1 MRAITEPENAR
12 SRRTRAALLAAARAL
27 IEEHGFEALT
37 MAAVASRAGVSRRGV
52 YLHYASRA
60 DLVTALFDFVS
71 EQEGLAASIRPVWAA
86 PDAVTA
92 LAQWARHLARYQPR
106 ILAVD
111 LAAER
116 VRQLDPDAAAHRQ
129 IVIND
134 QRSACHRL
142 ARWLRDEQRLAP
154 SWTVQTATDM
164 LWALMSSQMI
174 KSLLADCGWP
184 ASSYGEHLAV
194 LLRSTFV
201 RDSADSAGG
210 EVVPAVVPGVVAAVV
225 PGAGEHVPLDDGDR
239 LRTDAAAEQE
249 LPRPAGLLP

>member
-1 MRAITEPENAR
+1 MQVITEPENAR

-37 MAAVASRAGVSRRGV
+37 MAAVAGRAGVSRRGV

-60 DLVTALFDFVS
+60 ELVTALFDFVS
-71 EQEGLAASIRPVWAA
+71 EREGLAASIRPVWAA

-92 LAQWARHLARYQPR
+92 LEEWARHLARYQPR

-116 VRQLDPDAAAHRQ
+116 VRQLDPDAAGHRQ

-134 QRSACHRL
+134 QRSACRRL
-142 ARWLRDEQRLAP
+142 ASWLQDEQRLAP

-164 LWALMSSQMI
+164 LWALMSSGMI
-174 KSLLADCGWP
+174 HSLLVDCSWP
-184 ASSYGEHLAV
+184 PRRYGDHLAL

-201 RDSADSAGG
+201 RDSAES
-210 EVVPAVVPGVVAAVV
+210 E
-225 PGAGEHVPLDDGDR
+225 
-239 LRTDAAAEQE
+239 LRTKA
-249 LPRPAGLLP
+249 